1 MYEVIEVI
9 YKSALVKWL
18 IVEMPEKKY
27 SHVPAEDEGEG
38 EEGAEVAEGEDAPA
52 RKMILVEE
60 EVKLDEDQQRHKHI

>member
-1 MYEVIEVI
+1 
-9 YKSALVKWL
+9 
-18 IVEMPEKKY
+18 MPEKKY